1 MMNESLGPEWE
12 PSVANM
18 MVYGQGQQITVL
30 VDPDYP
36 NAWKTEPY
44 TKQLN
49 DWACEARRKGGY
61 IIVFVGDDVFK
72 INPS

>member
-1 MMNESLGPEWE
+1 MINKALGPEWE

-30 VDPDYP
+30 VDPNYP
-36 NAWKTEPY
+36 LAWKTAPY
-44 TKQLN
+44 ATQLN
-49 DWACEARRKGGY
+49 DWAREAAGKGGY
-61 IIVFVGDDVFK
+61 IIVFVGDAVFK